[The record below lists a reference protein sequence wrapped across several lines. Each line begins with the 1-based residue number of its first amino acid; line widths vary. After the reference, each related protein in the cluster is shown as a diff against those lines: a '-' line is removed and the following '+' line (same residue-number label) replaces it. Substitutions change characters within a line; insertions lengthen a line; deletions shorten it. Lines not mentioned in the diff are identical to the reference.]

1 MPVPVPVR
9 PIPASQF
16 VKQRGATL
24 IEILVALL
32 ILSFGL
38 LGLSVLQVRALKGNL
53 SSFQR
58 SQAVIFNQY
67 MLDLMRVDREN
78 ARGGS
83 YNTPQICNPAAI
95 AGASLAQNSLRE
107 WLTAVKANVGTAAD
121 LGSCVSVTCNVD
133 YECTV
138 RIHWDDSRAGGE
150 GNQILAMSSRV

>member
-1 MPVPVPVR
+1 MRIQHIRASGR
-9 PIPASQF
+9 PT
-16 VKQRGATL
+16 QRGATL

-38 LGLSVLQVRALKGNL
+38 LGLSVLQARALKGNF

-67 MLDLMRVDREN
+67 MLDLMRIDREN

-83 YNTPQICNPAAI
+83 YNTPQICNPAAV

-107 WLTAVKANVGTAAD
+107 WLTVVKANIGTAAD

-138 RIHWDDSRAGGE
+138 RIHWDDSRAGGLS
-150 GNQILAMSSRV
+150 NQILAMSSRV